1 MSEPKGATPSPPALT
16 PWVPT
21 RRAEARAAFLG
32 ALDGWLGAS
41 AAGVAVSPIRRI
53 SPGSSEPTTLRLAGP
68 RGESLELKLHRQAKG
83 APAAAGEWRAGRLRI
98 TVARPPDPGV
108 LKTPAIRAV
117 LTTLAARVASEGAGP
132 LGDALDASHH
142 RWATLETLDD
152 RMFRHI
158 EVAHSGVTGLLR
170 TGFTCNQDCA
180 FCPEG
185 RDWPN
190 PSDDEIFAWFDEMVA
205 AGIERLTIC
214 GGEPTIWRRLP
225 EQLDKAGRVHGL
237 PVHMNTNAIQLA
249 KPGVAERLK
258 ASGLES
264 ILVSLHAADEALS
277 DAITRAPGT
286 WKRTVVGIDRAL
298 DAGLF
303 VILNCCVDT
312 RNVAHLPDH
321 ARFIRDRYATRAD
334 NAVRMVN
341 YSAPGV
347 GYNVDHYLETLVDYE
362 TALPYLTEA
371 VTTLGEVGVLMEVA
385 GTCGFPSCVVRQVT
399 PYVPW
404 RPRSTMDAHHRSART
419 EDPAPCRTCAV
430 ADQCI
435 RPRREY
441 LQVHGERG
449 LVPYDE
455 VPTSDWY
462 RRLAA
467 LPLAERWGNLD
478 QLLEADP
485 SNSGNLTL
493 R

>member
-1 MSEPKGATPSPPALT
+1 VAEAHPLT
-16 PWVPT
+16 PWVPA
-21 RRAEARAAFLG
+21 RREAARAAFLS
-32 ALDGWLGAS
+32 AVEAWLGAAS
-41 AAGVAVSPIRRI
+41 AGVAVLPIRRV
-53 SPGSSEPTTLRLAGP
+53 SPGSSEPTTLRLTGP
-68 RGESLELKLHRQAKG
+68 RGETLEMKLHRLPKG
-83 APAAAGEWRAGRLRI
+83 VAAAAGAWTAGRLRI
-98 TVARPPDPGV
+98 TVARPSDPRV
-108 LKTPAIRAV
+108 LKTPAFRAV
-117 LTTLAARVASEGAGP
+117 LSALAARVAADGGGAAGE
-132 LGDALDASHH
+132 ALDALHH

-190 PSDDEIFAWFDEMVA
+190 PSDDEIFGWFDEMVA
-205 AGIERLTIC
+205 AGIQRLTIC

-225 EQLDKAGRVHGL
+225 ELLDKAGRQHGL

-249 KPGVAERLK
+249 KPGVAERLRD
-258 ASGLES
+258 AGLES

-312 RNVAHLPDH
+312 RNVDHLPDH
-321 ARFIRDRYATRAD
+321 ARFIRDRYATRD
-334 NAVRMVN
+334 HNPVRMVN

-362 TALPYLTEA
+362 TATPKVTEA
-371 VTTLGEVGVLMEVA
+371 VTILGEVGVLMEVA
-385 GTCGFPSCVVRQVT
+385 GTCGFPSCVVREVT
-399 PYVPW
+399 PFVPW

-419 EDPAPCRTCAV
+419 EGPTPCQRCAV

-449 LVPYDE
+449 LVPYAE
-455 VPTSDWY
+455 VPASDWY
-462 RRLAA
+462 QRLAA
-467 LPLAERWGNLD
+467 LPLAARWGTLD